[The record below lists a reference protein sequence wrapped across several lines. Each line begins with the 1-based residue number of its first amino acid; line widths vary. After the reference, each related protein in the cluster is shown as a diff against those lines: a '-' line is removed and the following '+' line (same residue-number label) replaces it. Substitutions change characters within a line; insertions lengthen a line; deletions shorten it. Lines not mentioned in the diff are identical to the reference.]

1 MKFEKLSE
9 KKDALDGKAIQR
21 EIRLTL
27 INGNK
32 THSMNVL
39 FLLPHSAKPVPV
51 FVGCNF
57 SGNHTVTN
65 DPDIQVTSSWVRN
78 NAQIKDNK
86 AKESNRGS
94 DRSSWCADELIS
106 RGYGLVTVY
115 YGDID
120 PDFDDG
126 FQNGVHALFNQP
138 RDAKSWGSIGAWS
151 FGLSRIMDYIEKVP
165 EINSKKV
172 IVFGH
177 SRLGKTSMWA
187 GASDKRFAM
196 VISNNSGCGGAALS
210 KRIYGETVGL
220 INKTFPHWFC
230 GNFKKYNDNEA
241 ALPVDQHELIALI
254 APRPI
259 YVASSED
266 DLWADP
272 KGEFLSCVAATPVYQ
287 LLGLQGLPIREM
299 PGVSQPSMGT
309 IAYHMRPGKHGV
321 TSYDWQRYMD
331 FADMQLGK

>member
-1 MKFEKLSE
+1 
-9 KKDALDGKAIQR
+9 
-21 EIRLTL
+21 
-27 INGNK
+27 
-32 THSMNVL
+32 
-39 FLLPHSAKPVPV
+39 
-51 FVGCNF
+51 
-57 SGNHTVTN
+57 
-65 DPDIQVTSSWVRN
+65 
-78 NAQIKDNK
+78 
-86 AKESNRGS
+86 
-94 DRSSWCADELIS
+94 
-106 RGYGLVTVY
+106 
-115 YGDID
+115 
-120 PDFDDG
+120 
-126 FQNGVHALFNQP
+126 
-138 RDAKSWGSIGAWS
+138 
-151 FGLSRIMDYIEKVP
+151 
-165 EINSKKV
+165 
-172 IVFGH
+172 
-177 SRLGKTSMWA
+177 MWA